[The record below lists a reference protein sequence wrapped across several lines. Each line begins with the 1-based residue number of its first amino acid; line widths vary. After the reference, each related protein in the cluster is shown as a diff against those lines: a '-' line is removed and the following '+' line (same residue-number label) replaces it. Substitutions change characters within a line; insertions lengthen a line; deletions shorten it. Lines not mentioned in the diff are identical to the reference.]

1 MAEALVRGAEVRTL
15 DAFVEA
21 FPNLMWIADRD
32 GAIRYVNSRWVE
44 YTGQSAEDLSSE
56 RGLPRGIVHP
66 GDLER
71 TWALWRRSLETS
83 EAYEITYRLR
93 SARDGS
99 YRWFLARAA
108 PVFDAG
114 GEIVEWVGTATDIDT
129 QVRARASSRFFSE
142 AAAILSSSLDLKAV
156 MSLFTRLATNLFC
169 DGCVVLLAEPDGAI
183 EIAAVA
189 HNDPQIE
196 RRLRDSS
203 STPRLV
209 KNGPVERVLESRQ
222 PLLIAA
228 VSEMAV
234 AEAAIDEDHR
244 RLLEDM
250 RLHSVIIVPLVVAE
264 ALVGAV
270 TFMSSDETRSYDAE
284 DLDVAMATARQ
295 VALAIENARSLER
308 EQKLSERLRFLARA
322 TEQLFTSLGTPV
334 TLDGL
339 LDVIVGDMADGA
351 FVFTVEPGNVLR
363 IEAAA
368 HCEESKRPLVQAL
381 LRQRVLNPEAESR
394 IASRLHQLRGYVRN
408 DIDQRDIA
416 SSAQPHALKSLLQLN
431 PQTAVVTPLAIG
443 GTLIGV
449 LVAFAGDSD
458 RKYGD
463 ADLQLFDEI
472 GRRASVAIEHARSL
486 ERERH
491 IAQTLQEVTLPSR
504 LASVPGIVLSTA
516 YFAASSDLQVGGD
529 WYDAF
534 ELDDGRLLLTIG
546 DVVGHGLQA
555 SVIMGK
561 LRHFFNV
568 IATYEA
574 DPARILDAAE
584 RILLRRYPDAIATA
598 FLAILDPASQHMVF
612 ANAGHPYPLARLR
625 DGSIVE
631 LEADGLPIGLRSL
644 GEPGVSRARGT
655 GDVDLLTL
663 YTDGLVEATRDIE
676 HGERLLRAAMSHEA
690 VLHTHNAASFI
701 AACCLP
707 IQAPDD
713 VAVLTLTMPRSAL
726 WSFDAD
732 DGRAAQAARD
742 AFVRELRQRA
752 SDQSDFAGAELIF
765 GELVGNVVRHAPGP
779 VDVALEWGDERAVL
793 HVTDRGQ
800 GFTNKASSPVDL
812 LREDGRGLWMVE
824 VVGRG
829 LRTDRLPRFGN
840 HIEVVLP
847 VEPLGAQAIGPNTP
861 PST

>member
-1 MAEALVRGAEVRTL
+1 MPDALARGAEVRTL
-15 DAFVEA
+15 DALIEA
-21 FPNLMWIADRD
+21 LPNLMWIAD
-32 GAIRYVNSRWVE
+32 GGGTIRYVNARWIE
-44 YTGQSAEDLSSE
+44 YTGQSAEDFSSV

-66 GDLER
+66 DDLEP
-71 TWALWRRSLETS
+71 TWALWRRSLETG

-93 SARDGS
+93 DGRDGS

-108 PVFDAG
+108 PVFDADG
-114 GEIVEWVGTATDIDT
+114 NVVEWVGTATDIDT

-156 MSLFTRLATNLFC
+156 MSLFARLATNLFC
-169 DGCVVLLAEPDGAI
+169 HGCVVLLAEPDGAI
-183 EIAAVA
+183 ESEAVA
-189 HNDPQIE
+189 HKDPQIE
-196 RRLRDSS
+196 RRLHGWS
-203 STPRLV
+203 STQRV
-209 KNGPVERVLESRQ
+209 AKRGPVKRVLESRK
-222 PLLIAA
+222 PLLLAS
-228 VSEMAV
+228 VSELTL
-234 AEAAIDEDHR
+234 AEAVIDDDDDG
-244 RLLEDM
+244 RLLED
-250 RLHSVIIVPLVVAE
+250 LHLQSVIIVPLVVADD
-264 ALVGAV
+264 LVGAV
-270 TFMSSDETRSYDAE
+270 TFMSSDKTRAYDAE
-284 DLDVAMATARQ
+284 DLDIAMATARQ
-295 VALAIENARSLER
+295 AALAIENARSMER

-339 LDVIVGDMADGA
+339 LDVLVGDIADGA

-368 HCEESKRPLVQAL
+368 HREESNRSLVQSL
-381 LRQRVLNPEAESR
+381 LRQRVLNPEAEGR
-394 IASRLHQLRGYVRN
+394 ITSRLHQLRGYVRN
-408 DIDQRDIA
+408 DIDQREVAD
-416 SSAQPHALKSLLQLN
+416 SAQPHALKSLLHLH
-431 PQTAVVTPLAIG
+431 PKTAVVTPLAIG
-443 GTLIGV
+443 GELIGV
-449 LVAFAGDSD
+449 LVAFSSDSD

-463 ADLQLFDEI
+463 GDLQLLDEI
-472 GRRASVAIEHARSL
+472 GRRASVAIEHAHSL
-486 ERERH
+486 ARERH

-516 YFAASSDLQVGGD
+516 YFAASTDLQVGGD

-568 IATYEA
+568 IATYES

-598 FLAILDPASQHMVF
+598 FLAILDPGSQHIIF

-631 LEADGLPIGLRSL
+631 LEANGLPIGLRSL
-644 GEPGVSRARGT
+644 SEPGQSRARGT
-655 GDVDLLTL
+655 DDVDLLAL

-676 HGERLLRAAMSHEA
+676 HGERLLRAAMSRDA
-690 VLHTHNAASFI
+690 VLYTHNAASFI

-707 IQAPDD
+707 VRAPDD
-713 VAVLTLTMPRSAL
+713 VAVLTLTMPRAAL

-732 DGRAAQAARD
+732 DGNAAQTARD
-742 AFVRELRQRA
+742 GFVRELRLRA
-752 SDQSDFAGAELIF
+752 SDDSDFAGAELIF

-779 VDVALEWGDERAVL
+779 VDVALEWRDERAVL
-793 HVTDRGQ
+793 HVVDRGE
-800 GFTNKASSPVDL
+800 GFSYERPGRVDL
-812 LREDGRGLWMVE
+812 LREDGRGLWLVE
-824 VVGRG
+824 AVGRG
-829 LRTDRLPRFGN
+829 LRTDQLPRFGN

-847 VEPLGAQAIGPNTP
+847 VEPL
-861 PST
+861 

>member
-1 MAEALVRGAEVRTL
+1 M
-15 DAFVEA
+15 
-21 FPNLMWIADRD
+21 
-32 GAIRYVNSRWVE
+32 
-44 YTGQSAEDLSSE
+44 
-56 RGLPRGIVHP
+56 
-66 GDLER
+66 
-71 TWALWRRSLETS
+71 
-83 EAYEITYRLR
+83 
-93 SARDGS
+93 
-99 YRWFLARAA
+99 
-108 PVFDAG
+108 
-114 GEIVEWVGTATDIDT
+114 
-129 QVRARASSRFFSE
+129 
-142 AAAILSSSLDLKAV
+142 
-156 MSLFTRLATNLFC
+156 
-169 DGCVVLLAEPDGAI
+169 
-183 EIAAVA
+183 
-189 HNDPQIE
+189 
-196 RRLRDSS
+196 
-203 STPRLV
+203 
-209 KNGPVERVLESRQ
+209 
-222 PLLIAA
+222 
-228 VSEMAV
+228 
-234 AEAAIDEDHR
+234 
-244 RLLEDM
+244 
-250 RLHSVIIVPLVVAE
+250 AE

-295 VALAIENARSLER
+295 VALATETTRSLSVSK
-308 EQKLSERLRFLARA
+308 KLSERLRFLARA

-339 LDVIVGDMADGA
+339 LDIIVGDMADGA

-408 DIDQRDIA
+408 DIDQREVA
-416 SSAQPHALKSLLQLN
+416 SSAQPHALKSLLHLH
-431 PQTAVVTPLAIG
+431 PETAVVTPLAIG
-443 GTLIGV
+443 GELIGV
-449 LVAFAGDSD
+449 LVAFSSGFD

-463 ADLQLFDEI
+463 GDLQLLDEI

-491 IAQTLQEVTLPSR
+491 IAQTLQEVTLPSK

-516 YFAASSDLQVGGD
+516 YFAASTDLQVGGD

-568 IATYEA
+568 IATYES

-598 FLAILDPASQHMVF
+598 FLAILDPAAQRILF

-631 LEADGLPIGLRSL
+631 LEANGLPIGLRSL
-644 GEPGVSRARGT
+644 SEPGVSRARGT

-690 VLHTHNAASFI
+690 VLHTHNAASFMS
-701 AACCLP
+701 CLLSSP
-707 IQAPDD
+707 SRPRRRYQ
-713 VAVLTLTMPRSAL
+713 VLTLTMPRSAL

-742 AFVRELRQRA
+742 GFVRELRRRA
-752 SDQSDFAGAELIF
+752 SDDSDFAGAELIF

-779 VDVALEWGDERAVL
+779 VDVALEWRDERAVL
-793 HVTDRGQ
+793 HVTDRGE
-800 GFTNKASSPVDL
+800 GFTHEPSSRVDL
-812 LREDGRGLWMVE
+812 LREDGRGLWLVE
-824 VVGRG
+824 AMGRG
-829 LRTDRLPRFGN
+829 LRTDPLARFGN